1 MIKLIFVRHGES
13 EKNTLD
19 VKSCSLDKF
28 PLTEKGRRE
37 VNELAKKIKDRIDLI
52 ITSPVLRARETA
64 EILNKKLKVKILIDS
79 LISEYN
85 CGQWND
91 RFKKD
96 LRENDENYQNYKQII
111 SKEEKYNFKMGITG
125 ESMKEIVK
133 RTRKFINKIK
143 KEYSNK
149 NILLVS
155 HGGINAAIYKVL
167 NDCSIEEY
175 FKQQEELDYNDV
187 QTFIIK

>member
-37 VNELAKKIKDRIDLI
+37 VNELTKKIKDRIDLI

-64 EILNKKLKVKILIDS
+64 DILNKKFNVKIVIDP
-79 LISEYN
+79 LVSEYDY
-85 CGQWND
+85 GEWND
-91 RFKKD
+91 RTKKE
-96 LRENDENYQNYKQII
+96 LLENDEDYRRYRRMQPG
-111 SKEEKYNFKMGITG
+111 EERYNFKLGRTG
-125 ESMKEIVK
+125 ESRKEIVE
-133 RTRKFINKIK
+133 RVRKFVEKIK
-143 KEYSNK
+143 NEYSDK
-149 NILLVS
+149 NILIVS

-175 FKQQEELDYNDV
+175 FRQEDIDYNDV